1 MKVFPEFLYYSI
13 LCRLPFTKMY
23 NILFGLIIRT
33 NICDSIVKFD
43 KTLVPLIKVT
53 CTGIVSFLQSS

>member
-13 LCRLPFTKMY
+13 VYYPFTKMY